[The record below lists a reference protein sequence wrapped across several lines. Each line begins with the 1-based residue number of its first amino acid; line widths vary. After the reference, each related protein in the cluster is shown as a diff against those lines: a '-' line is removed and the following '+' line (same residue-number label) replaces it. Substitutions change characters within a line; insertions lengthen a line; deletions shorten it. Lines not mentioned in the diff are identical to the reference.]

1 MKQHTRRE
9 LESMIKKYGELY
21 RSLGLSD
28 RARLADHLHLGDTR
42 RAARLLFASVGN
54 FSDKGSK
61 PRSTGAQGGR
71 KK

>member
-1 MKQHTRRE
+1 MKKHTRRE
-9 LESMIKKYGELY
+9 LESMIKKYGVLY

-42 RAARLLFASVGN
+42 RAAGVLFASVGN
-54 FSDKGSK
+54 FSGKGSK